1 MRKMWSKDL
10 PNVNIVFDK
19 YKEVD
24 SFFDPHRFLDEFD
37 TEKYFE
43 PLKDQK
49 EKYEICHL
57 REKPHLKFGPYRHTK
72 NIGKSQDNQRISYF
86 FIFYFFR
93 ATQLLQIFYI
103 IGCEEFFLKKW

>member
-1 MRKMWSKDL
+1 MYMRKMWSKDL

-43 PLKDQK
+43 LLKDQK
-49 EKYEICHL
+49 EKCEIYHL
-57 REKPHLKFGPYRHTK
+57 RGKPHLKFGPYRRK
-72 NIGKSQDNQRISYF
+72 RILGK
-86 FIFYFFR
+86 
-93 ATQLLQIFYI
+93 AKTVK
-103 IGCEEFFLKKW
+103 G